1 MEYDAII
8 VGGGIAGLISAAYLA
23 KNGYQILLLEKEDA
37 CGGLVNSFTRDGFV
51 YDGGIRAMENSGIL
65 FPMIKDLGLDIDY
78 VHNKVTL
85 GIEDKII
92 AITSEENLEDYHDLL
107 CSLYPENIEDIA
119 KITAEIRKI
128 MDYMEVQ
135 YSIDNPA
142 FLDMKKD
149 RDYMI
154 KNVVPWI
161 FKYMFT
167 VPKINKYNLPVND
180 FLRNFTSN
188 QSLLDIISQHFF
200 QETPAFFAL
209 SYIKLYLDYHY
220 PIGGTIKLPEK
231 LVNLIN
237 QYGGNINNGT
247 TIIEVDVVN
256 RIVSDQSGNNYHYK
270 QLIWAADQRT
280 FYSIIK
286 KDNMT
291 DQKLIQELQHKDS
304 VMKDKVGNDSV
315 LTLFLGTNIDPV
327 VLSSK
332 ISGHFFYTPSRK
344 GQSLAGKIPVGK
356 DKKTILSWL
365 EEFLALTTY
374 EISIPVLRDP
384 SLAPPGKSGFVISV
398 LFDYS
403 LTKHIDD
410 MGWYQDF
417 KSKSESIIIR
427 TLQNS
432 IFPEIKGAIIH
443 QFLSTP
449 MTMERLSGNF
459 MGAITGWS
467 FTNHPLPAESRLP
480 KIMSST
486 RTQIPNVFQ
495 AGQWTYSPSG
505 LPISIL
511 TGKLAADGVQKELKR
526 KQ

>member
-1 MEYDAII
+1 
-8 VGGGIAGLISAAYLA
+8 
-23 KNGYQILLLEKEDA
+23 
-37 CGGLVNSFTRDGFV
+37 
-51 YDGGIRAMENSGIL
+51 
-65 FPMIKDLGLDIDY
+65 
-78 VHNKVTL
+78 
-85 GIEDKII
+85 
-92 AITSEENLEDYHDLL
+92 
-107 CSLYPENIEDIA
+107 
-119 KITAEIRKI
+119 
-128 MDYMEVQ
+128 
-135 YSIDNPA
+135 
-142 FLDMKKD
+142 
-149 RDYMI
+149 
-154 KNVVPWI
+154 
-161 FKYMFT
+161 
-167 VPKINKYNLPVND
+167 
-180 FLRNFTSN
+180 
-188 QSLLDIISQHFF
+188 
-200 QETPAFFAL
+200 
-209 SYIKLYLDYHY
+209 
-220 PIGGTIKLPEK
+220 
-231 LVNLIN
+231 
-237 QYGGNINNGT
+237 
-247 TIIEVDVVN
+247 
-256 RIVSDQSGNNYHYK
+256 
-270 QLIWAADQRT
+270 
-280 FYSIIK
+280 
-286 KDNMT
+286 
-291 DQKLIQELQHKDS
+291 LIQELQHKDS